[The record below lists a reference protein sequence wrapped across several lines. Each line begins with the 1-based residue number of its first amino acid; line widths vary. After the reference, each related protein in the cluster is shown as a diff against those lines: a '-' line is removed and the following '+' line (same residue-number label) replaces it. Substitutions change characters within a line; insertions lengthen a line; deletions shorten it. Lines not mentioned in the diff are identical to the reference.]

1 MVLAVGLAVAVGG
14 CGMFSAH
21 SDVVEQA
28 AGQKFTS
35 QQLSTFLDS
44 VKGPIR
50 LDAQTGNLVTALWT
64 DMTLFG
70 QAAADN
76 KLTTDSAF
84 VAEAMWPMIAQATA
98 ARWMDTVVTR
108 KAKITDASIDSAYNA
123 DQARAV
129 QHILITADSNAPKA
143 VHDSARKKIEGIL
156 AQLKGGASFSKLA
169 FEQTQDPGSKAD
181 SGYYPPQPHGKYV
194 PSFEKALWSLKPGEM
209 SGIVTTPYGY
219 HILRR
224 PTAAESAR
232 WWRDSLSRAM
242 ASKITEQYFS
252 DLNTSY
258 EVKLDASAVPRM
270 RASLDDFDD
279 HADDKSAIA
288 SYKGGSFTTAD
299 FVHWMRALTSDPFQ
313 GQAQLGQLKT
323 APDSVFRK
331 FAQTMV
337 QEDLMLKDATKNG
350 IHLQP
355 AEWKDLETGFA
366 ASVDTIKQVLGLTP
380 QVLDPKASTS
390 DREKAAQ
397 AKVDQFFIDMAT
409 QKEQPRPLPGVLAAT
424 LRARTKTKFNA
435 VAMEHALDLSRN
447 KRTADSLK
455 SAGKQPAAAPP
466 GGIKPAPSGPPIP
479 GGDTGTNGAAKKP

>member
-35 QQLSTFLDS
+35 QQLADFLDS

-64 DMTLFG
+64 DMTLFA

-98 ARWMDTVVTR
+98 ARWIDTVVTR
-108 KAKITDASIDSAYNA
+108 KAKISDASVDSAYNA

-129 QHILITADSNAPKA
+129 QHILIAADSGAPKA
-143 VHDSARKKIEGIL
+143 VRDAARQKIEGIL
-156 AQLKGGASFSKLA
+156 TQLKGGASFSKLA
-169 FEQTQDPGSKAD
+169 FERTEDPGSKAD
-181 SGYYPPQPHGKYV
+181 SGYYPPQPKGKYV
-194 PSFEKALWSLKPGEM
+194 PSFEKSLWSLKPGEM
-209 SGIVTTPYGY
+209 SGVITTSYGY

-224 PTAAESAR
+224 PTETESAR
-232 WWRDSLSRAM
+232 WWRDSLSRAT
-242 ASKITEQYFS
+242 ATKITEAYFT
-252 DLNTSY
+252 DLNNSDA
-258 EVKLDASAVPRM
+258 VKLDANAVARM
-270 RASLDDFDD
+270 RSSLDDFDD
-279 HADDKSAIA
+279 HANDGSAIA
-288 SYKGGSFTTAD
+288 TYKGGEFTTAD

-313 GQAQLGQLKT
+313 GQAQLTQLKT
-323 APDSVFRK
+323 APDSIYRK

-337 QEDLMLKDATKNG
+337 QEDLMLKDAAKNG

-355 AEWKDLETGFA
+355 AEWKDLQTGFA
-366 ASVDTIKQVLGLTP
+366 AAVDTAKQAIGLTP
-380 QVLDPKASTS
+380 QVLDPKLSTG
-390 DREKAAQ
+390 DRERAAQ
-397 AKVDQFFIDMAT
+397 AKVTQFFNDMAT
-409 QKEQPRPLPGVLAAT
+409 QKAQPRPLPGVLAAT
-424 LRARTKTKFNA
+424 LRARSRVKFNA
-435 VAMEHALDLSRN
+435 VAMEHGLDLART

-455 SAGKQPAAAPP
+455 TAGKPGANAAP
-466 GGIKPAPSGPPIP
+466 GAIAPAPSGPPLP
-479 GGDTGTNGAAKKP
+479 SGDTGKAGAPKKP